1 MVIVISSFV
10 VIFMLIVSGGLLLF
24 YRQAAVQR
32 MSSVVTQSDSS
43 SSNLLSGIKRTKF
56 SASDA
61 VSFLGS
67 AMPTNPTETSVIKE
81 RLVRAG
87 YRSSTA
93 IRLFRGSKILIPVAL
108 VILALV
114 TGFASYSPFFA
125 YAAAIGL
132 GFLLPDFWLGR
143 KIAARQLQIR
153 LGLPDVLDF
162 LVICIEAGLS
172 MDQATARTAE
182 ELRIAHPAV
191 SDELDLVV
199 LEQRAGRPRSEAW
212 KKFAER
218 TNVASVR
225 NLVSVLVQ
233 SETLGASVAKT
244 LRVHADTLRTQRRQ
258 QLEEQ
263 AAKTTVK
270 LVFPLVLLIFPS
282 IFVVILGP
290 EAIMIAEGFKTLN
303 H

>member
-1 MVIVISSFV
+1 
-10 VIFMLIVSGGLLLF
+10 L
-24 YRQAAVQR
+24 
-32 MSSVVTQSDSS
+32 
-43 SSNLLSGIKRTKF
+43 
-56 SASDA
+56 
-61 VSFLGS
+61 
-67 AMPTNPTETSVIKE
+67 
-81 RLVRAG
+81 
-87 YRSSTA
+87 
-93 IRLFRGSKILIPVAL
+93 
-108 VILALV
+108 
-114 TGFASYSPFFA
+114 FA

-143 KIAARQLQIR
+143 KISSRQLQIR

-172 MDQATARTAE
+172 MDQATIRTAD
-182 ELRIAHPAV
+182 ELRLVHPAI

-218 TNVASVR
+218 TDVANVR

-244 LRVHADTLRTQRRQ
+244 LRVHSDTLRTQRRQ

-290 EAIMIAEGFKTLN
+290 EAILIADGFKALN

>member
-1 MVIVISSFV
+1 MVIVISSFA

-32 MSSVVTQSDSS
+32 VSSVVTQSDRRGG
-43 SSNLLSGIKRTKF
+43 LLGGIERTKY

-61 VSFLGS
+61 LSFLGR
-67 AMPTNPTETSVIKE
+67 AMPTNPAETSVIQQ

-93 IRLFRGSKILIPVAL
+93 IRLFRGSKILIPLAL
-108 VILALV
+108 AALALV
-114 TGFASYSPFFA
+114 TGLANDSPFFA

-132 GFLLPDFWLGR
+132 GFLIPDFWLGR
-143 KIAARQLQIR
+143 KIAKRQLQIR

-172 MDQATARTAE
+172 MDQATARTAD

-218 TNVASVR
+218 SDVPSVR

-290 EAIMIAEGFKTLN
+290 EAIMIADGFKTLN